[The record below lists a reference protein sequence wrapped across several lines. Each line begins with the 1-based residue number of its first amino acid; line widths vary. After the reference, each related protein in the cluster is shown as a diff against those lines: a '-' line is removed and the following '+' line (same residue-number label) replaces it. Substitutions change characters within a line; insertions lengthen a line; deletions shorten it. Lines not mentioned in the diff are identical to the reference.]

1 MTDQIPQDEQNSR
14 DAESSLLVQRF
25 VEQCKGNDSRTMVRD
40 SLPFLDPKT
49 LSREQVFAIGK
60 AIHRVFGGADSGFLV
75 WTAWAKGDP
84 ESFEGEIQLSARW
97 QDFGK
102 VKDDVYQEVR
112 EHDDNLHQFLKGLE
126 VQGFN
131 LAEVIQEGVWAMN
144 QRKASGSVPDDMAE
158 RFFSNICVNQGKAIA
173 YWFRRAHL
181 AEEALKPFD
190 RMYTTI
196 IDQVPDVETKGAV
209 DLDLDDLLFEHCKTA
224 HVVLAEMRKNPM
236 VNIEDYARDERQ
248 RKFFKFALRTWGD
261 VAAGLEQRAIRG
273 LEEQLEL
280 TDAVRVKFITE
291 SDSGPNNTTADIS
304 PKGRCKYLRD
314 LVKQLV
320 KHITRKPADDPARE
334 IGGVLL
340 TTIATAEVLGLSAAT
355 CEKNEFIRVQAKPKK
370 ELQDR
375 HNAKP
380 C

>member
-14 DAESSLLVQRF
+14 DAAIHEGVRNFVSL
-25 VEQCKGNDSRTMVRD
+25 CKGNDSRTMVRD
-40 SLPFLDPKT
+40 GLPFIDPKT
-49 LSREQVFAIGK
+49 LNYGQWLSIGS
-60 AIHRVFGGADSGFLV
+60 AVHRVFGGSDSGFLL
-75 WTAWAKGDP
+75 WAAWSKGDP
-84 ESFEGEIQLSARW
+84 DRFEGEVQLASRW
-97 QDFGK
+97 KAFGEPK
-102 VKDDVYQEVR
+102 EDVYQEVR
-112 EHDDNLHQFLKGLE
+112 EHDDNLHQFLLNLSIQGVTLSEIIAAGVGALKNSAQPIE
-126 VQGFN
+126 VSTD
-131 LAEVIQEGVWAMN
+131 I
-144 QRKASGSVPDDMAE
+144 AE
-158 RFFSNICVNQGKAIA
+158 RFFTSICVNQGKAIA
-173 YWFRRAHL
+173 YWFRRAQL
-181 AEEALKPFD
+181 AEEALKPFSD
-190 RMYTTI
+190 TYVRVKSL
-196 IDQVPDVETKGAV
+196 VPEGQELKDASVPAE
-209 DLDLDDLLFEHCKTA
+209 DLRTA

-248 RKFFKFALRTWGD
+248 RKFFRFALRTWGD

-280 TDAVRVKFITE
+280 TDAIRVKFILE
-291 SDSGPNNTTADIS
+291 SDSGPNDTTSDIS
-304 PKGRCKYLRD
+304 PRGRRKYLRD

-355 CEKNEFIRVQAKPKK
+355 CEKNEFIRVQAKPRK